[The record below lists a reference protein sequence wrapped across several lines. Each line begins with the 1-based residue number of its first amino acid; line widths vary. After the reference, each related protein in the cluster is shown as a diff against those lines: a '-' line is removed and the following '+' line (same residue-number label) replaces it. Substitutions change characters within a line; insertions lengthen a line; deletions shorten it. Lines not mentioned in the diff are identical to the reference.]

1 MSASRTSG
9 AGGAGGG
16 GGVWAWAW
24 AWILAKCGSAPARA
38 AGRHRGGNHA
48 GRQRQRP
55 MSTKGPEALAA
66 TRWLFAERLAKEVP
80 SAGPRDLIVMALE
93 EKDDNGYVF
102 DPATSICN
110 EELRPGSEFNNK
122 YLQARFRVV
131 PGTQAEYDRIKNY
144 VATSAIVDDVLGR
157 RGACASVAAIERDE
171 IKLKPRCGG
180 TRDGFNSDADIPQRE
195 QASATE
201 VRGVDSQ
208 DERVANAGAPAADA
222 NVRSSINRPDDDD
235 FAFGW

>member
-1 MSASRTSG
+1 MAAPRSATL
-9 AGGAGGG
+9 AVACFCMLAAF
-16 GGVWAWAW
+16 GVADAQEVD
-24 AWILAKCGSAPARA
+24 ILSQLFNLDSKVDDGC
-38 AGRHRGGNHA
+38 NKYLLVLTV
-48 GRQRQRP
+48 
-55 MSTKGPEALAA
+55 STKGPEALAA

-93 EKDDNGYVF
+93 EKDDSGYVF

-208 DERVANAGAPAADA
+208 DERVANAGAPAVDA